1 MLINGVDLSSLGVQL
16 YDRIIT
22 SNNIDTTQDWLDGDV
37 QPTYI
42 RQQDRFK
49 NVVLKFLVTE
59 TDENA
64 AFMVMSRLTMLLR
77 KATVK
82 FDDLDLLFD
91 VTLNGKTRQERLK
104 NGNFILTVPL
114 LSDYAKGATEVYT
127 TDARATNNFT
137 LSILYYMDGNTLLGT
152 ERALIKASQFT
163 GDTAAD

>member
-22 SNNIDTTQDWLDGDV
+22 SNDIDTTQDWLDGDV

-42 RQQDRFK
+42 RQQDKFK
-49 NVVLKFLVTE
+49 NIKLKFLITE

-64 AFMVMSRLTMLLR
+64 AFMVMSRLAMLLR
-77 KATVK
+77 KATIK

-91 VTLNGKTRQERLK
+91 VTLKGKTRQERLK

-137 LSILYYMDGNTLLGT
+137 LSILYYMDGSTLLGT
-152 ERALIKASQFT
+152 EKVLVKASQFT
-163 GDTAAD
+163 GDVAAD